1 MFILQYYEF
10 MILHRLAKSSR
21 LEKLPLA
28 DLTKSET
35 QFRGVHIV
43 FPYRSIDP
51 IWNLG
56 LERDSL
62 TRRNLNLP
70 KEIEQFSQKGK
81 GLLTTAQSV
90 RQPSVDGIK
99 PFFPPRWCKTY
110 RKAFALSLLSTVNVF
125 LRKRLSNISEF
136 RASSRFQV
144 EPPSVL
150 PSRTLT

>member
-35 QFRGVHIV
+35 VPEVHIV

-56 LERDSL
+56 LEWDSL
-62 TRRNLNLP
+62 TRRNLNLT

-90 RQPSVDGIK
+90 LQPSADGIK

-110 RKAFALSLLSTVNVF
+110 RKAFALYLLSTVNVF